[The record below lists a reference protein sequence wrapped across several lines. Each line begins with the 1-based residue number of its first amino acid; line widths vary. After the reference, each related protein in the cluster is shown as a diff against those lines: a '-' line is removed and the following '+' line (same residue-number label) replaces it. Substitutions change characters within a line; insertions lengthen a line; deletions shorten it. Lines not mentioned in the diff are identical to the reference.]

1 MSTKLEKKIEE
12 IEEIVRQLEDE
23 ETDIDKSIE
32 MYERGVKLI
41 RECEKIITQYEDKIK
56 TVLGEESKSDE

>member
-23 ETDIDKSIE
+23 ETDIDRSIE